1 MTEKLS
7 EIKNSTLYIVLFVV
21 TTLIVLGAT
30 FFYGKELED
39 IEKIVVVMILCSG
52 INIFLLADTTG
63 SNGFKYQNLKK
74 QWRFVFCYIAIL
86 IVAVALP
93 LISNGAW
100 PFMAFFVLLSLF
112 SNSLIGIVSSS
123 TLLVLSVMLEQNGG
137 YSEFFIYFLSGCL
150 AVVLLDD
157 LQKTQDVG
165 WPIFISLLMQFVLF
179 VAFNILFEN
188 KTFTWV
194 SLIVPIVCT
203 IIDAI
208 ILLVTLGAF
217 SQYIIRGTTDMYM
230 DINDPE
236 YSLLVQIKE
245 KDKDEY
251 YKAIHT
257 AYLAERA
264 SMKLELNS
272 RAVKTCSYY
281 HRISVLSEGKSWDDV
296 LHYFKDNE
304 FPDEVI
310 PFLNEFYNPRSKSG
324 FVSREATVVNI
335 CETVVSSI
343 MYLIR
348 KDKDSKI
355 DYDELIDKIIQHKLD
370 KKEFNRSKLSF
381 SDLENLRKL
390 LKKEKLYYDF
400 LR

>member
-1 MTEKLS
+1 
-7 EIKNSTLYIVLFVV
+7 
-21 TTLIVLGAT
+21 
-30 FFYGKELED
+30 
-39 IEKIVVVMILCSG
+39 
-52 INIFLLADTTG
+52 
-63 SNGFKYQNLKK
+63 
-74 QWRFVFCYIAIL
+74 
-86 IVAVALP
+86 
-93 LISNGAW
+93 
-100 PFMAFFVLLSLF
+100 
-112 SNSLIGIVSSS
+112 
-123 TLLVLSVMLEQNGG
+123 
-137 YSEFFIYFLSGCL
+137 
-150 AVVLLDD
+150 
-157 LQKTQDVG
+157 
-165 WPIFISLLMQFVLF
+165 
-179 VAFNILFEN
+179 
-188 KTFTWV
+188 
-194 SLIVPIVCT
+194 
-203 IIDAI
+203 
-208 ILLVTLGAF
+208 
-217 SQYIIRGTTDMYM
+217 MYM

-236 YSLLVQIKE
+236 YALLVQIKE

-310 PFLNEFYNPRSKSG
+310 PFLNEFYDPRSKSG